1 MIKLTPIEPNF
12 VNLSSSAPR
21 CCLEVV
27 SVKVA
32 VVGSRSLAHLQVD
45 FILPYIP
52 EDATEIVSGGAR
64 GVDQMAVQLADKRG
78 VPCWEYLPDY
88 ARYGRGAPLVRNR
101 EIVKQA
107 DLVLAVWDGKSRGT
121 RYVMDQCKKTG
132 TALRVFRLDG
142 SPYLPAELCERM
154 GWKEEAMP
162 PQG

>member
-1 MIKLTPIEPNF
+1 M
-12 VNLSSSAPR
+12 
-21 CCLEVV
+21 
-27 SVKVA
+27 KVA
-32 VVGSRSLAHLQVD
+32 IVGSRDVDLSQLDWLDQQVPPD
-45 FILPYIP
+45 CDGF
-52 EDATEIVSGGAR
+52 VSGGAR
-64 GVDQMAVQLADKRG
+64 GVDQMAVQLADQRG
-78 VPCWEYLPDY
+78 VPSWEYLPDY

-162 PQG
+162 PKG

>member
-1 MIKLTPIEPNF
+1 M
-12 VNLSSSAPR
+12 
-21 CCLEVV
+21 
-27 SVKVA
+27 KVA
-32 VVGSRSLAHLQVD
+32 IVGSRDVDLSQLDWLDQQVPPD
-45 FILPYIP
+45 CDGF
-52 EDATEIVSGGAR
+52 VSGGAR
-64 GVDQMAVQLADKRG
+64 GVDQMAVHLADKRG

-121 RYVMDQCKKTG
+121 RYVMDQCKKPG

>member
-1 MIKLTPIEPNF
+1 M
-12 VNLSSSAPR
+12 
-21 CCLEVV
+21 
-27 SVKVA
+27 KVA
-32 VVGSRSLAHLQVD
+32 IVGSRDVDLSQLDWLDGQVPPD
-45 FILPYIP
+45 CDGF
-52 EDATEIVSGGAR
+52 VSGGAR

>member
-1 MIKLTPIEPNF
+1 M
-12 VNLSSSAPR
+12 
-21 CCLEVV
+21 
-27 SVKVA
+27 KVA
-32 VVGSRSLAHLQVD
+32 IVGSRDVDLSQLDWLDQQVPPD
-45 FILPYIP
+45 CDGF
-52 EDATEIVSGGAR
+52 VSGGAR
-64 GVDQMAVQLADKRG
+64 GVDQMAVQFADKRG

-88 ARYGRGAPLVRNR
+88 SRYGRGAPLVRNR

>member
-1 MIKLTPIEPNF
+1 M
-12 VNLSSSAPR
+12 
-21 CCLEVV
+21 
-27 SVKVA
+27 KVA
-32 VVGSRSLAHLQVD
+32 IVGSRDVDLSQLDWLDQQVPPD
-45 FILPYIP
+45 CDGF
-52 EDATEIVSGGAR
+52 VSGGAR

-132 TALRVFRLDG
+132 TALRVFHLDG